1 MCYTLTW
8 KCVTLLL
15 LPLIIPTKLMMPPKT
30 LKEMKKKLVDVIYD
44 RRKLVA
50 TKGYGFLEVR
60 VYLGRTGRKYI
71 NVDKCRPDEWQT
83 LASSAETVEII
94 KKCEGIITAME
105 VLEEE
110 MNVEN
115 FNFHYSGEMKKP
127 KEVVEAEKKAEES
140 PSKKSFIRYMEMAL
154 EDEDLRHGSWKN
166 KRVVIDA
173 VKRYGKLNTYGDLT
187 PAKIMDFDNWLHDG
201 TRTDV
206 TCSGYHKKIHK
217 WVRQLVEA
225 EEIEH
230 DPYARVTI
238 KHGKSKE
245 RTPLTENELKKLREF
260 PFTGKLERVRDLF
273 VFSAYTGLAY
283 ADTQVF
289 DFDQMTISKD
299 GLYYVDGSRVK
310 TGTRFFT
317 PILAPAM
324 DVLKKYN
331 FNLPHISNQK
341 ANDYLHVIEAQLG
354 LIHSLTFHCSSHS
367 KFFYLLNISEL
378 SILKNVTANDLET
391 SYILFLSQLCN
402 IQRTL

>member
-1 MCYTLTW
+1 
-8 KCVTLLL
+8 
-15 LPLIIPTKLMMPPKT
+15 
-30 LKEMKKKLVDVIYD
+30 MKKKLVDVIYD

-71 NVDKCRPDEWQT
+71 KVDKCSPDEWEK
-83 LASSAETVEII
+83 LAASAEAIEII

-105 VLEEE
+105 VLDEE

-173 VKRYGKLNTYGDLT
+173 VKRYGKMNTYGDLT
-187 PAKIMDFDNWLHDG
+187 PARIMDFDSWLHDG

-245 RTPLTENELKKLREF
+245 RTPLTEKELKKLREF

-324 DVLKKYN
+324 DVLQKYN
-331 FNLPHISNQK
+331 FKLPHISNQK

-354 LIHSLTFHCSSHS
+354 LIHSLTFHVARHTFATLALSHDVP
-367 KFFYLLNISEL
+367 IE
-378 SILKNVTANDLET
+378 NVARMLGHQDIKTTQIYAKVLRSTIERHATALQNA
-391 SYILFLSQLCN
+391 I
-402 IQRTL
+402 I